1 MHRIQITISNA
12 ACLRNA
18 VFSQLTDGATCSN
31 QQRAAYFERKH
42 PSACDEES
50 RAAIRGRLVQ
60 ELLMRNGLSM
70 YQVEKEPLLTFFFLA
85 SFSYMDNIRSNFEY
99 F

>member
-1 MHRIQITISNA
+1 MHLIQITISNA

-18 VFSQLTDGATCSN
+18 VFSQLTDGTTRSN

-70 YQVEKEPLLTFFFLA
+70 YQVEKEPLLTFFLA